1 VSRAEALSITAE
13 LATGTN
19 LGDQAAWHQL
29 VECYGSMCGRL
40 PAASTVFMMQPMSAG

>member
-1 VSRAEALSITAE
+1 MSRAEASPITAE

-29 VECYGSMCGRL
+29 VERYGSMCGGL
-40 PAASTVFMMQPMSAG
+40 PAAGTVFMMQPMSAG